1 MSKTPIRVALV
12 GLSSSAKTSWAAQGH
27 LPYLLSTRGKSQYE
41 IVALL
46 NSSAASAEAARE
58 YFLLPSNVKTYGNP
72 DDLASDPDIDLVV
85 CCTRVDTHSS
95 TTGPSLRAGKA
106 VYIEWPLVESYEEAI
121 ALTNNR
127 RLDNSIIG
135 LQGRVS
141 PIVLKLTEILKSGRI
156 GQVLSSDVR
165 AYGNLLPKDSLP
177 EGLSYFADRNVGGNP
192 ITIAYGHTIDYI
204 HEVLGEFTAFQSRM
218 QIQRPV
224 VKVLGKD
231 GTLIQEK
238 ESDVP
243 DLLAVHGVLAKGKGG
258 ITKDATL
265 SFTYRSGQQFKGTPG
280 FIWTINGEAGEIM
293 VTANGAYV
301 HSDSYR
307 EPIEIKIH
315 DHASD
320 EVVNVEWDWEDWQKE
335 LPYRSR
341 IVAELYERYAHWWN
355 NGKPA
360 GDLSE
365 EQDWPRLHDAV
376 ARMKEIDEVFKQ
388 YDAQREE

>member
-1 MSKTPIRVALV
+1 MAPIRIGLI

-27 LPYLLSTRGKSQYE
+27 LPYLLSPRGKSQYS

-46 NSSAASAEAARE
+46 NSSVASAEAARE
-58 YFLLPSNVKTYGNP
+58 QFSLPSNVKVYGNSH
-72 DDLASDPDIDLVV
+72 DLASDPDVDLVV
-85 CCTRVDTHSS
+85 CCTRVDTHSL
-95 TTGPSLRAGKA
+95 TTGPSIRAGKA
-106 VYIEWPLVESYEEAI
+106 VYIEWPLVENYEEAV
-121 ALTNNR
+121 ALTGDK

-141 PIVLKLTEILKSGRI
+141 PIVLKLKEILKSGQI
-156 GQVLSSDVR
+156 GRVLSSDIR
-165 AYGNLLPKDSLP
+165 AYGNLLPRDSLP
-177 EGLSYFADRNVGGNP
+177 EGLSYFADRKIGGNP
-192 ITIAYGHTIDYI
+192 ITIAYGHTIDYV
-204 HEVLGEFTAFQSRM
+204 HEVLGEFASFQSRM

-224 VKVLGKD
+224 LEILGKD
-231 GTLIQEK
+231 GTQIREM

-243 DLLAVHGVLAKGKGG
+243 DFLAVHGKLAKGKAD
-258 ITKDATL
+258 IAENATL

-280 FIWTINGEAGEIM
+280 FVWTINGEAGEIM

-307 EPIEIKIH
+307 DPIEIKIH

-320 EVVNVEWDWEDWQKE
+320 EVIDVEWDWEYWQKE

-355 NGKPA
+355 NGRPT
-360 GDLSE
+360 GNLSKE
-365 EQDWPRLHDAV
+365 RDWPRLHDAV
-376 ARMKEIDEVFKQ
+376 ERMKEMDEIFKQ
-388 YDAQREE
+388 YDAQSI